1 MLTERQA
8 HRVIHG
14 QFVNTKGGLEKNIA
28 NDLKVETMVKDHK
41 KVLRGLCGNKT
52 LKAVQRATSASHRL
66 KIIMEAINRESK
78 DPPDS
83 TQHTHANTEKLV
95 EKMVS
100 VLRNV
105 KPFEVTPGRYFVSF
119 QNITKT
125 PENLNIVALYKW
137 LSSNKVRLA
146 HDAFAVTDDGDDEGQ
161 ADDVNESSSE
171 GNMTDS
177 NDEDEHDMI
186 TVEASYPS

>member
-1 MLTERQA
+1 
-8 HRVIHG
+8 
-14 QFVNTKGGLEKNIA
+14 
-28 NDLKVETMVKDHK
+28 MVKDHK

-66 KIIMEAINRESK
+66 KIITETIDRESK
-78 DPPDS
+78 VPPDS

-105 KPFEVTPGRYFVSF
+105 KPFEVTPGRNFVSF
-119 QNITKT
+119 PNIPKT
-125 PENLNIVALYKW
+125 PLENLNVVALYKW

-146 HDAFAVTDDGDDEGQ
+146 HDAFAVTDDADDEGQ
-161 ADDVNESSSE
+161 ADDVHESSSE
-171 GNMTDS
+171 DNMTDS
-177 NDEDEHDMI
+177 NDEDENDMI
-186 TVEASYPS
+186 TVETSYPL